1 MEALTKDCLQ
11 TSPFATNV
19 TRAEFTALKPD
30 FVWGSATSAYQV
42 EGAASEFGRSPSIW
56 DTFCIENPAGI
67 VNGDTGFRGTDA
79 YFKTKEDVQMMKKMG
94 INAYRFSISWSRVLP
109 GGRLNN
115 GVNKEGVEY
124 YNNLIDELI
133 LHGITPYVTLFHW
146 DTPNCLEQE
155 YLGFLDKKIIC
166 DFKSYVEF
174 CFYEFGDRVVNW
186 ITLNEPANYSISGY
200 DFGAFAPGRG
210 APGSGVGNAATE
222 PYIVAH
228 NLLLCHAAAVE
239 LYRKRFQASQGGK
252 IGITLDAMYYLPLD
266 PQKVEDKDAALRGLN
281 FHFGWFMEPLFSGK
295 YPDIMRKNA
304 GDRLPKFTKE
314 QAKLVKGAYDFLGL
328 NYYCSNYATT
338 AEATD
343 VVSYSNDIKIHAQPD
358 DLNGDPIG
366 PHGGVYWFY
375 SYPPG
380 LYDLLMHIKRNYG
393 DPVIKITENGWPDQT
408 DNTMKI
414 EDALVDNARI
424 DYYDAH
430 LQNVLKAMKDGVKVD
445 GTGNTQGL
453 DTKGMNFYYLSR
465 REVVAFDSPYKDK
478 QIGVRNF
485 DTHYWL
491 ITCSPYTTDNLR
503 RRLATTVFGHH
514 RTCGQVSGTTEQGQL
529 LEPYLE
535 TIISPLTQIVR
546 SMTFEQCVKSNELL
560 SLPECTVQYFRHM
573 LPHSD
578 ALEVS
583 QHPEAWEE
591 ILHHSFLILP
601 EEHDIESQTDCFMKS
616 ESKTIAKEPEDS
628 CLDPT
633 I

>member
-1 MEALTKDCLQ
+1 MEALMKDCLQ
-11 TSPFATNV
+11 TSPFTTNV

-56 DTFCIENPAGI
+56 DTFCIQNPAGI

-115 GVNKEGVEY
+115 GVNKEGVDY

-174 CFYEFGDRVVNW
+174 CFYEFGDRVANW

-210 APGSGVGNAATE
+210 
-222 PYIVAH
+222 
-228 NLLLCHAAAVE
+228 
-239 LYRKRFQASQGGK
+239 
-252 IGITLDAMYYLPLD
+252 ITLDAMYYLPLD
-266 PQKVEDKDAALRGLN
+266 PQKVEDKDAARRGLN

-304 GDRLPKFTKE
+304 GDRLPKFTRE

-366 PHGGVYWFY
+366 
-375 SYPPG
+375 
-380 LYDLLMHIKRNYG
+380 
-393 DPVIKITENGWPDQT
+393 WPDQT
-408 DNTMKI
+408 DNNMKI
-414 EDALVDNARI
+414 EEALVDNARI

-445 GTGNTQGL
+445 GYFAWSLMDNFEWQSGYSVRFGINYVDYKDGKYTRYP
-453 DTKGMNFYYLSR
+453 KKSAIWFMNFLKTPMELPVPSPR
-465 REVVAFDSPYKDK
+465 PAQQRGVKRTADS
-478 QIGVRNF
+478 G
-485 DTHYWL
+485 
-491 ITCSPYTTDNLR
+491 S
-503 RRLATTVFGHH
+503 
-514 RTCGQVSGTTEQGQL
+514 
-529 LEPYLE
+529 
-535 TIISPLTQIVR
+535 
-546 SMTFEQCVKSNELL
+546 
-560 SLPECTVQYFRHM
+560 
-573 LPHSD
+573 
-578 ALEVS
+578 
-583 QHPEAWEE
+583 
-591 ILHHSFLILP
+591 
-601 EEHDIESQTDCFMKS
+601 IESGSRTK
-616 ESKTIAKEPEDS
+616 K
-628 CLDPT
+628 
-633 I
+633 